1 MPKNHQ
7 GGSRN
12 VSSWPPFYPRQGMGL
27 RFNPDA
33 HQFMV
38 CRMVC
43 YLVDTKTESIV
54 GSQLRCKPIGQ
65 HAQIDRF
72 RFAQQFSKL
81 ACFRIDPT
89 AALPVNG
96 FLQRTV
102 ALEKVVILQR
112 WRLVKYGFRGVT
124 HSSSLEAT
132 PRPFSR
138 ARYSSTR
145 SRLPSPARWT
155 IRSNCSIEA
164 TSSSCSLTNH

>member
-1 MPKNHQ
+1 MKSVPSYPKTASIEIVDGGESLRFPYGGKFRLQAERRDRRKCHCHRATRAFVDLMTKNHQ

-72 RFAQQFSKL
+72 RFA
-81 ACFRIDPT
+81 
-89 AALPVNG
+89 
-96 FLQRTV
+96 
-102 ALEKVVILQR
+102 
-112 WRLVKYGFRGVT
+112 
-124 HSSSLEAT
+124 
-132 PRPFSR
+132 
-138 ARYSSTR
+138 
-145 SRLPSPARWT
+145 
-155 IRSNCSIEA
+155 
-164 TSSSCSLTNH
+164 